1 MTNSREASGHLV
13 NFFSSKSLLD
23 FFLHHH
29 PRQRQEK
36 EQDILRLEKE
46 LELAKEQRRDLADR
60 ITREEASAA
69 RTKAAEK
76 AARAAEES
84 ARFEE
89 EMARQEAQKVE
100 LEQEIRRLRA
110 GQAAIEQAE
119 RAKADEAK
127 ENAARKRGEDA
138 EKQRLS
144 LLSECRRLETA
155 RDERR
160 RRLAA
165 QHLNSEQ
172 LVTRRLGTAAPPTIE
187 DTQGYLSFADSIG
200 KQQHRLLKQS
210 GWGDKDVRR
219 TEGAELTRRQ
229 SNASARVGGDHQDRG
244 VPESQMR
251 DLEQIDRRQ
260 KWHIDSDLVLNGAAG
275 GGAGITNSTT
285 PTPRLSDAD
294 ELLNSRP
301 SRDWVSRAFDTVNV
315 PVVPSPLPQYF
326 TPERVRGGGLKVV
339 ASPIP
344 YVNTG
349 SAGLVSSVGGSPEG
363 GGGGGVGDTSPA
375 PPLRPL
381 IQPLP
386 SLGYGGVQQTAPL
399 FVPASRSSLTDSQT
413 SVRNSFAL
421 GMGDDVD
428 HIVNEVYLPNHAATS
443 RG

>member
-1 MTNSREASGHLV
+1 
-13 NFFSSKSLLD
+13 
-23 FFLHHH
+23 
-29 PRQRQEK
+29 
-36 EQDILRLEKE
+36 
-46 LELAKEQRRDLADR
+46 
-60 ITREEASAA
+60 
-69 RTKAAEK
+69 
-76 AARAAEES
+76 
-84 ARFEE
+84 
-89 EMARQEAQKVE
+89 MARQEAQKVG

-119 RAKADEAK
+119 RARADEAK

-155 RDERR
+155 RDERQ

-165 QHLNSEQ
+165 QHLNSARAEQ
-172 LVTRRLGTAAPPTIE
+172 LVTRRLGTAAPPTTE

-200 KQQHRLLKQS
+200 KEQHRLLKQS
-210 GWGDKDVRR
+210 GWGDNDVRR
-219 TEGAELTRRQ
+219 MEDAELTRRQ
-229 SNASARVGGDHQDRG
+229 LNATAGVGGDHQDRG
-244 VPESQMR
+244 VTESQMR
-251 DLEQIDRRQ
+251 DLEQIDRWQ
-260 KWHIDSDLVLNGAAG
+260 KWHIDSDLVLDGAAG
-275 GGAGITNSTT
+275 GGAGNTNSTAHT
-285 PTPRLSDAD
+285 LRLTDAD

-301 SRDWVSRAFDTVNV
+301 SRDWVSRALDTVNV

-326 TPERVRGGGLKVV
+326 TPERVRGGGLEVV

-349 SAGLVSSVGGSPEG
+349 SPGLVSSVGGSPEG
-363 GGGGGVGDTSPA
+363 GGGGGIGDTSPA